1 VQGVSSCAPA
11 RFRLCVAL
19 LGALAASNLASTPAF
34 AATGRFVDA
43 TTARKIVDG
52 GQATVLDAR
61 GSLDFTL
68 GHIAGATRF
77 DWEWTRAAGAIG
89 GDVPA
94 DTDSLARRFAEAGVD
109 DARPVLVCGRGAAGW
124 GEEARIAWTLALL
137 GKREVHV
144 LDGGCVA
151 WRDAGGDWMRGLSG
165 SNAAGSFTASPNAQA
180 RAMRSD
186 VIRAIDTN
194 EAVLLDVR
202 SREEFD
208 GATPYGE
215 RRGGHLPNAVHLD
228 WRDLYDAK
236 GRVLKGDALRELLLA
251 RGIADGQRV
260 IAYCTGG
267 VRSAL
272 ATEVL
277 RANGIDARNYDAS
290 MWAWAADESL
300 PLR

>member
-1 VQGVSSCAPA
+1 M
-11 RFRLCVAL
+11 
-19 LGALAASNLASTPAF
+19 GALAASGLASTPAL

-43 TTARKIVDG
+43 TTARELVDDR
-52 GQATVLDAR
+52 QATVLDAR
-61 GSLDFTL
+61 GALDVAL

-89 GDVPA
+89 GEVTA
-94 DTDSLARRFAEAGVD
+94 DTDALARRFAEAGVD
-109 DARPVLVCGRGAAGW
+109 DARPVLVCGAGAAGW
-124 GEEARIAWTLALL
+124 GEEARIAWTLTLL
-137 GKREVHV
+137 GKPEVYV

-151 WRDAGGDWMRGLSG
+151 WRDAGGDWARGLRG
-165 SNAAGSFTASPNAQA
+165 STAAGSFIARPSA
-180 RAMRSD
+180 RARATRED
-186 VIRAIDTN
+186 VQRAIATG

-215 RRGGHLPNAVHLD
+215 RRGGHLPKAVHLD
-228 WRDLYDAK
+228 WRRFHDAD
-236 GRVLKGDALRELLLA
+236 GRVLKEGALRIRLRAL
-251 RGIADGQRV
+251 GIADGQRV